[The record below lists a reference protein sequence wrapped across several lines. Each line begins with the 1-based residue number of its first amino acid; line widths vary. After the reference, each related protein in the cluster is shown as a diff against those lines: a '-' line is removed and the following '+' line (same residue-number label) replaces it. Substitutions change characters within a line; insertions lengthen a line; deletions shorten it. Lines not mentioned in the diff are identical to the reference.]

1 MDDGERKARR
11 RELGRQLGVFEK
23 SFEAVLSKL
32 SASPGGSVPQY
43 CELTSWEP
51 VDWSAFPPS
60 ATLQGANLPFD
71 RVERKTLQI
80 ENMLLHAGRLI
91 SSLSEKNQN
100 GLTVVDFCGG
110 GGSLSIPLAVMYP
123 EHTFI
128 MVDSKPASVAIA
140 RDRCIK
146 AGLTNLEIL
155 ESQIEAFTADFDL
168 GVALHACGSASDF
181 VLKRCIHK
189 RAAYVIA
196 SCCVGKI
203 LANRRTPLSG
213 CLSLSEGDFCAMCK
227 AADFGHSDLAAYNET
242 DRRRRCCKSFV
253 ELDRQLFSE
262 ENGYF
267 SKLYLMKGGGAK
279 NDVLVGRPV
288 SDAGEREQL
297 EQTVRMVEQNYDR
310 YLFD

>member
-32 SASPGGSVPQY
+32 SASGGSGGSVPQY
-43 CELTSWEP
+43 CELASWAP

-60 ATLQGANLPFD
+60 ATLQGANLPVD

-100 GLTVVDFCGG
+100 GLTVVDLCGG

-146 AGLTNLEIL
+146 AGLTNLESL
-155 ESQIEAFTADFDL
+155 ESQIEAFTFGLTVWRFASTSL
-168 GVALHACGSASDF
+168 ATATSVSAT
-181 VLKRCIHK
+181 L
-189 RAAYVIA
+189 
-196 SCCVGKI
+196 
-203 LANRRTPLSG
+203 RT
-213 CLSLSEGDFCAMCK
+213 K
-227 AADFGHSDLAAYNET
+227 
-242 DRRRRCCKSFV
+242 
-253 ELDRQLFSE
+253 
-262 ENGYF
+262 
-267 SKLYLMKGGGAK
+267 
-279 NDVLVGRPV
+279 
-288 SDAGEREQL
+288 
-297 EQTVRMVEQNYDR
+297 
-310 YLFD
+310 